1 MFQLP
6 NELLHQYH
14 CTISIIHTISIS
26 SKGSLSWCLE
36 ASFLEN
42 LRLSLR
48 YESVCICLEVQCKKG
63 TKNSPPKINCTLIE
77 MSSPSKIKG
86 RKGNWLLVQRRSND
100 TLQIFVPKGYT
111 FVLDHLMSKDPDDL
125 FQKCIIN
132 YSRNPTHNHL
142 KWTIIYK
149 QLILS
154 FTN

>member
-1 MFQLP
+1 MNRCVSALKFSARKALRIV
-6 NELLHQYH
+6 HQRS
-14 CTISIIHTISIS
+14 T
-26 SKGSLSWCLE
+26 
-36 ASFLEN
+36 A
-42 LRLSLR
+42 LSLKCAC
-48 YESVCICLEVQCKKG
+48 V
-63 TKNSPPKINCTLIE
+63 
-77 MSSPSKIKG
+77 IKG

-125 FQKCIIN
+125 FQKCIKN

-149 QLILS
+149 HLILS